1 MKKFLPVLAVIAL
14 ALPFGASADTA
25 CTIHTDA
32 VTHQEYRYQEQIDI
46 DPRGG
51 FENWQY
57 IGQKTDWTTDT
68 EVDGHAIDEEF
79 SVGKFIK
86 VTHRWHQ
93 TDERTVIDEEAK
105 DEPCADNGSG
115 SSASSFGGG
124 GGYTYCDL
132 HDGFAVGPQHQC
144 LDRATGKP
152 VQTLSYRGTPV
163 FGGIDTTAEQKKILL
178 TQLVQ
183 VLQQMIFVLSR

>member
-1 MKKFLPVLAVIAL
+1 MKKFLPVLAFLAL

-32 VTHQEYRYQEQIDI
+32 ITHQEYRYQEQIDV
-46 DPRGG
+46 DPTPSKS
-51 FENWQY
+51 WVY

-79 SVGKFIK
+79 SVGKIIK

-105 DEPCADNGSG
+105 DEPCPDNGGG

-144 LDRATGKP
+144 LDRSTGKI

-178 TQLVQ
+178 TQLLQ